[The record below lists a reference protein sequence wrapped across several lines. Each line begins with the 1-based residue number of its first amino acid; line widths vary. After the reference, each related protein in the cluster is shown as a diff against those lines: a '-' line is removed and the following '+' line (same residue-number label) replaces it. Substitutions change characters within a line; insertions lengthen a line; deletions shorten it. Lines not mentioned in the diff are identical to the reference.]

1 MSMVLI
7 QDRGD
12 GFFEARIQSDVM
24 VHITLMGTDFL
35 PAPRV
40 DVVQRHGY
48 LASMAANLRAA
59 EDGLRK
65 AAELTDL
72 SNRQIPWI
80 I

>member
-1 MSMVLI
+1 MVLI

-12 GFFEARIQSDVM
+12 FFFEAQVQSIVM

-48 LASMAANLRAA
+48 LASMAAYLRTA

-65 AAELTDL
+65 AAELID
-72 SNRQIPWI
+72 
-80 I
+80 